1 MEYDNEIRDK
11 IRMDMPKL
19 ILFDGPEYEKLQKK
33 YLASVYNNKDVFMKI
48 LSIQLQYED
57 TDELFVNNNI
67 SRRMMVFFL
76 NYLQNE
82 NLIKGEEL
90 SKKLYMGFINI
101 KSYDENGNL
110 EYDTMESFQQYLF
123 LPNYIDEIFN
133 EIILMVMDLGRW
145 CCIYI
150 NKQQKIGQFFDF
162 KKSDKIDSQ
171 EQLEVLNEIIQA
183 EFRFNIADYDIR
195 VLQQNV
201 NVDCDGSYFIVNLL
215 YKLIQGVP
223 LERLDFSAKEKEI
236 LKIRLDWLILKTK
249 DMQESQQVTKK
260 GFKNNMNE
268 EEDIILDKTLQE
280 KQSKSNNQNRS
291 LSQASYKKM
300 QYDDRV
306 DDSQN
311 DSMLITSNNKINSR
325 KPTIFMNK
333 GRQKTKVIP
342 MHQNN
347 LNTSQDNLQ
356 ESFDYRNELKVKPN
370 KQQQYQQLDV
380 SYQESVNENLK
391 NIWNLPQQQANQK
404 SNLPLKKYNQAEE
417 ELNSLWNLKKQFKKG
432 LRQRHNQPVL
442 IPEEHKHLY
451 QEKNE
456 QPSQLRNFQDK
467 VVDIITFLDSPDNK
481 DIQESPIVQQA
492 LQRLKQQLGIKSK
505 NISKKEEETD
515 GDEDDQSETNSQ
527 QNGLKTKN
535 VQDLKKILK
544 QRMLENATG
553 NLDALLEKQKILN
566 DILDYDVEER
576 KDLEMRFESEI
587 KKIDS
592 RFQEYMQKY
601 DAMNQYESLQS
612 IYRNSYHGPPDY
624 EISQMKNSMH
634 LELQNYLLSGLG
646 LPSKFSNNPFFQQ
659 QKDPMKNSI
668 LSNNQASSLQN
679 SQVVPQFN
687 QKIVNQNSSKNGQ
700 ILKNNS
706 MINLNS
712 LQEDPLFKKNQKE
725 NKQSDII
732 AQRYNAVV
740 TKKNL
745 VDALTQDRLE
755 ENVINFLLGYLE
767 EKYYLENSRSI
778 MTRDENRIML
788 FPVNFYSELTQNS
801 PLVKQHQLNYQEV
814 SNYTKNF
821 MNKHTIFDEFDKL
834 IFPIK
839 ISKPQLFTLVV
850 VDINV
855 RQIIYFPILKNLNL
869 DYVSADKQNSLNNSD
884 NQSDISNIHKNP
896 IKNPISL
903 NILKYL
909 EKEYSVKCMKNFQI
923 LNWSLTNVS
932 CSQTSSPALSAYYMI
947 IYITMIFEQQY
958 NFLSITNNS
967 IKQFKLWMPE
977 VFKTVGITNNQ
988 VGDIKFFVSQNK

>member
-1 MEYDNEIRDK
+1 MR
-11 IRMDMPKL
+11 
-19 ILFDGPEYEKLQKK
+19 
-33 YLASVYNNKDVFMKI
+33 I

-82 NLIKGEEL
+82 NLMKGEEL
-90 SKKLYMGFINI
+90 SKKLYLGFINI
-101 KSYDENGNL
+101 KSYDDNGNL

-133 EIILMVMDLGRW
+133 EIILMIMDLGRW

-150 NKQQKIGQFFDF
+150 NKQLKIGQFFDF
-162 KKSDKIDSQ
+162 KKPENIDSQ
-171 EQLEVLNEIIQA
+171 EQLEVINEIIQA
-183 EFRFNIADYDIR
+183 EFKFNIADYDIR
-195 VLQQNV
+195 ILQQNV
-201 NVDCDGSYFIVNLL
+201 NVDCDGSFFIINLL

-223 LERLDFSAKEKEI
+223 LDRLDFSSKEKEI

-260 GFKNNMNE
+260 GFQSNMNE
-268 EEDIILDKTLQE
+268 DEDIILDKALQD

-291 LSQASYKKM
+291 LSQASFKKM
-300 QYDDRV
+300 KYEERV

-325 KPTIFMNK
+325 KPTFFMNK

-342 MHQNN
+342 IPQSN
-347 LNTSQDNLQ
+347 LNESYDNLQ
-356 ESFDYRNELKVKPN
+356 ESFDYRNQQKAKPN
-370 KQQQYQQLDV
+370 KQQQQYQQQDV

-391 NIWNLPQQQANQK
+391 NIWNLPQQQQGQK
-404 SNLPLKKYNQAEE
+404 KNIPTKKYNQAEE
-417 ELNSLWNLKKQFKKG
+417 ELNSLWNLKNQFKKG

-451 QEKNE
+451 QEKND

-492 LQRLKQQLGIKSK
+492 LQRLKQQLGIKQK
-505 NISKKEEETD
+505 NIINKEED
-515 GDEDDQSETNSQ
+515 DDDDESETNSKQ
-527 QNGLKTKN
+527 SGLKTKN
-535 VQDLKKILK
+535 LQELKKVLK

-576 KDLEMRFESEI
+576 KDLEMRFENEI
-587 KKIDS
+587 KKIDC

-634 LELQNYLLSGLG
+634 IELQNYLLSGLG
-646 LPSKFSNNPFFQQ
+646 LPSKFSNNPFFYQ
-659 QKDPMKNSI
+659 QKDPLKNSI

-679 SQVVPQFN
+679 SQIVPQFN
-687 QKIVNQNSSKNGQ
+687 QSYVNQNKSNSGQ

-712 LQEDPLFKKNQKE
+712 QLEDPLSKKNQKE
-725 NKQSDII
+725 NKQQDII
-732 AQRYNAVV
+732 AQRYNTFV

-745 VDALTQDRLE
+745 IDALTQDRLE

-767 EKYYLENSRSI
+767 EKFYLENTRSV

-814 SNYTKNF
+814 SHYTKSF

-869 DYVSADKQNSLNNSD
+869 ESVNINESNNLNKSD
-884 NQSDISNIHKNP
+884 NSSDISNIHKNP

-932 CSQTSSPALSAYYMI
+932 CSQTSSPTLSAYYMI

-988 VGDIKFFVSQNK
+988 VGDVKFFVSSKQ

>member
-1 MEYDNEIRDK
+1 
-11 IRMDMPKL
+11 
-19 ILFDGPEYEKLQKK
+19 
-33 YLASVYNNKDVFMKI
+33 
-48 LSIQLQYED
+48 
-57 TDELFVNNNI
+57 
-67 SRRMMVFFL
+67 
-76 NYLQNE
+76 
-82 NLIKGEEL
+82 
-90 SKKLYMGFINI
+90 
-101 KSYDENGNL
+101 
-110 EYDTMESFQQYLF
+110 MESFQQYLF

-133 EIILMVMDLGRW
+133 EIILMIMDLGRW

-150 NKQQKIGQFFDF
+150 NKQLKIGQFFDF
-162 KKSDKIDSQ
+162 KKPDKIDSQ
-171 EQLEVLNEIIQA
+171 EQLEVINEIVQA

-195 VLQQNV
+195 ILQQNV
-201 NVDCDGSYFIVNLL
+201 NVDCDGSYFIINLL

-223 LERLDFSAKEKEI
+223 LDRLDFSPKEKEI
-236 LKIRLDWLILKTK
+236 LKIRLDWLILKIK
-249 DMQESQQVTKK
+249 DMQEIQQVTKK

-268 EEDIILDKTLQE
+268 DEDIILDKDLQD

-291 LSQASYKKM
+291 LSQASQKKI
-300 QYDDRV
+300 QYDNRV

-311 DSMLITSNNKINSR
+311 DSMLITSNNKINQR
-325 KPTIFMNK
+325 KPTFFMNK
-333 GRQKTKVIP
+333 GRQKTKVIHLP
-342 MHQNN
+342 QSN

-356 ESFDYRNELKVKPN
+356 ESFDYRNEQKVKPN
-370 KQQQYQQLDV
+370 KQYQYQQQDV

-391 NIWNLPQQQANQK
+391 NVWNLPQQQAGQK
-404 SNLPLKKYNQAEE
+404 NNLPTKKYNQAEE
-417 ELNSLWNLKKQFKKG
+417 ELNSLWNLKNQFKKG

-451 QEKNE
+451 QEKND

-481 DIQESPIVQQA
+481 DIHESPIVQQA
-492 LQRLKQQLGIKSK
+492 LQRLKQQLGIKGK
-505 NISKKEEETD
+505 NISNKED
-515 GDEDDQSETNSQ
+515 YDDNDESEINSQ

-535 VQDLKKILK
+535 LQELKKVLK

-553 NLDALLEKQKILN
+553 NLDALIQKQKILN

-576 KDLEMRFESEI
+576 KDLEMRFENEI

-601 DAMNQYESLQS
+601 DAMNQYENLQA

-646 LPSKFSNNPFFQQ
+646 LPSKFSNNPFFFQ

-668 LSNNQASSLQN
+668 LNSNQASSLQN
-679 SQVVPQFN
+679 SQIVPQFN
-687 QKIVNQNSSKNGQ
+687 QSYVNQNNSKSGS

-706 MINLNS
+706 MINLTS
-712 LQEDPLFKKNQKE
+712 ELEDPLSKKNQKD
-725 NKQSDII
+725 NKQQDVI
-732 AQRYNAVV
+732 AQRYNTIV

-745 VDALTQDRLE
+745 IDALTQDRLE

-767 EKYYLENSRSI
+767 EKYYLENSRSV

-788 FPVNFYSELTQNS
+788 FPVNFYSELTQNN

-834 IFPIK
+834 IFPVK

-869 DYVSADKQNSLNNSD
+869 DSVRVDEQNSLNKSD
-884 NQSDISNIHKNP
+884 NNSDISNIHKNP

-923 LNWSLTNVS
+923 LNWNLTNVS

-988 VGDIKFFVSQNK
+988 VGDIKFFVSQKQ